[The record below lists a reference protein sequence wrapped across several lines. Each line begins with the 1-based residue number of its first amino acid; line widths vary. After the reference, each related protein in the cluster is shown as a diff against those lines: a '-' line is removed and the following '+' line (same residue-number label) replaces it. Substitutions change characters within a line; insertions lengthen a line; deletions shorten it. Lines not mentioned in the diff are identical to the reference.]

1 MKGSSLSRRKFLMQA
16 AAVGAG
22 MALAACA
29 PAGTPAAPQPTAA
42 GETPAPAPKEAVTI
56 EIWNANW
63 GELYND
69 LMKRIG
75 DEFEAEHPEIKLQ
88 WSFNDEW
95 QEKWLTAVAAGIPPD
110 CGYTNWEGLA
120 TLAHGKAVIALDD
133 YFAASG
139 IKPEDFVTSMIKN
152 ATYEG
157 KIYAI
162 PGGCDYDW
170 LLYNKTVYEEAGLD
184 PEKPPVTFDEWVQHS
199 EKIYQ
204 YDSAGNI
211 TRMGM
216 DPRAGG
222 LYRTGFQFGGEFYDE
237 ANRKVTCNEGGVVK
251 ALEFEVELAKKWP
264 VEKVSAFTAGLPG
277 YSQPNSGFATGKQAY
292 LYPGGAFWAMES
304 FDKYAPDLKYGAA
317 FIPTLTPDPKERE
330 LYMWIGW
337 HYSIPTGAKNKD
349 AAWQFMKYAFYDKAA
364 RMGVVTLNGCCVKAQ
379 LTDWVEG
386 LKDYFGPDNRV
397 IPYLPILGEIAAVS
411 AKYWPPIPVAS
422 RYLDEVNRAEDFA
435 VRGEK
440 TAQQALDECAE
451 IVQKELEAALKGS

>member
-152 ATYEG
+152 AT
-157 KIYAI
+157 
-162 PGGCDYDW
+162 
-170 LLYNKTVYEEAGLD
+170 
-184 PEKPPVTFDEWVQHS
+184 
-199 EKIYQ
+199 
-204 YDSAGNI
+204 
-211 TRMGM
+211 
-216 DPRAGG
+216 
-222 LYRTGFQFGGEFYDE
+222 
-237 ANRKVTCNEGGVVK
+237 
-251 ALEFEVELAKKWP
+251 
-264 VEKVSAFTAGLPG
+264 
-277 YSQPNSGFATGKQAY
+277 
-292 LYPGGAFWAMES
+292 
-304 FDKYAPDLKYGAA
+304 
-317 FIPTLTPDPKERE
+317 
-330 LYMWIGW
+330 
-337 HYSIPTGAKNKD
+337 
-349 AAWQFMKYAFYDKAA
+349 
-364 RMGVVTLNGCCVKAQ
+364 
-379 LTDWVEG
+379 
-386 LKDYFGPDNRV
+386 
-397 IPYLPILGEIAAVS
+397 
-411 AKYWPPIPVAS
+411 
-422 RYLDEVNRAEDFA
+422 
-435 VRGEK
+435 
-440 TAQQALDECAE
+440 
-451 IVQKELEAALKGS
+451 